1 MAQGRYDADLSELE
15 QEFELEMEDD
25 SAGELEYE
33 DDTAGELD
41 DPAGELELGDGVES
55 FAERFYELGQG
66 SYESEYELDDG
77 VNELVTQMENEF
89 FFGSLKKRLKSAGKG
104 LLKKG
109 LKYAAG
115 AIPGGQVLKAL
126 TQLSRGNLKGLLGSL
141 AKSGLAAA
149 IPGGAVALPALK
161 ALGFEADDPDGNREA
176 WRNYAEVSREA
187 FEYLAENLNENAD
200 SPLEASRLATTA
212 FQTAENGAS
221 PARCSTTSGVRPAA
235 GCRGDSGGDPSP
247 PRRADRH
254 QSDLGRRADTR
265 TQSRDLERRYTES
278 AKAAHRSAFLC
289 GGGGRRNRF
298 AQLQG
303 RGNGTSSNRSCRLRR
318 TGSSGD

>member
-1 MAQGRYDADLSELE
+1 MAQSRYDADLSELE

-25 SAGELEYE
+25 SAGELEFE

-66 SYESEYELDDG
+66 SYESEYELDEG
-77 VNELVTQMENEF
+77 VNELVTQMEHEF

-109 LKYAAG
+109 LKMAAG
-115 AIPGGQVLKAL
+115 AIPGGNVLKAL

-141 AKSGLAAA
+141 AKAGLASA

-176 WRNYAEVSREA
+176 WTNYAEVSREA

-212 FQTAENGAS
+212 FQTALKRAPGVGR
-221 PARCSTTSGVRPAA
+221 ARMRP
-235 GCRGDSGGDPSP
+235 GGGLP
-247 PRRADRH
+247 
-254 QSDLGRRADTR
+254 GRRAR
-265 TQSRDLERRYTES
+265 VI
-278 AKAAHRSAFLC
+278 H
-289 GGGGRRNRF
+289 
-298 AQLQG
+298 
-303 RGNGTSSNRSCRLRR
+303 LRR
-318 TGSSGD
+318 GERIVIKAI